1 MSKTRKSLHRYNKNK
16 KSNKNFLRKFRK
28 TTARAIPIVAS
39 GLKKVG
45 SSVKNITMKSRPLVE
60 KGLGVLYNSVMT
72 GFDLG
77 VKGIKKGVN
86 VIKSKSA
93 SKTRRHK

>member
-1 MSKTRKSLHRYNKNK
+1 MSKTRTNKRYNKHK
-16 KSNKNFLRKFRK
+16 KTNRGFLKKFRR
-28 TTARAIPIVAS
+28 TTSRTLPFVVS

-45 SSVKNITMKSRPLVE
+45 NSVKNITMKSRPVAE
-60 KGLGVLYNSVMT
+60 KGLGAIYKSVLS

-77 VKGIKKGVN
+77 VKGIKKGIH